1 MEMVRSMG
9 NDGNLVVGKG
19 DDVLPAD
26 DNSDVSSGGGD
37 DATTLVIGTIG
48 TVAVSARATS

>member
-1 MEMVRSMG
+1 MEMVCGMG

-19 DDVLPAD
+19 DDALPAD
-26 DNSDVSSGGGD
+26 DNNDVSSDGGD
-37 DATTLVIGTIG
+37 DATTPAIGTIG

>member
-48 TVAVSARATS
+48 TVAVSAQATS